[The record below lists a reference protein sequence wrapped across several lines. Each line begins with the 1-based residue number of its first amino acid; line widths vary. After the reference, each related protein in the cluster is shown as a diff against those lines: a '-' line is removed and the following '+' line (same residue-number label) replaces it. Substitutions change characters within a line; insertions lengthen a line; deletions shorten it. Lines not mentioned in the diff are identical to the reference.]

1 MLLRPVKA
9 RFSDYNSHTALCKC
23 SYFGDPVPS
32 GVVQNVVSTDEHV
45 ISNKH
50 TDPSWVQSHLIYTSG
65 VTAMDFESFEVYAGI
80 PVLVPAG
87 TLMDMGCDRRAY
99 KP

>member
-1 MLLRPVKA
+1 
-9 RFSDYNSHTALCKC
+9 
-23 SYFGDPVPS
+23 
-32 GVVQNVVSTDEHV
+32 
-45 ISNKH
+45 
-50 TDPSWVQSHLIYTSG
+50 
-65 VTAMDFESFEVYAGI
+65 MDFESFEVYAGI